1 MNISLS
7 QVYKCIKRLIRTD
20 NCIEKIPPVVYKVN
34 ETDLLNNGP
43 YRIFNK
49 YFKLAMSSQGFMKK
63 YCDEKTKVIIFTK
76 FEIIITDEYYKI
88 FWSDNLIK

>member
-49 YFKLAMSSQGFMKK
+49 YFKLAMSSQGFMKNIA
-63 YCDEKTKVIIFTK
+63 TKKLKQQYLSNV
-76 FEIIITDEYYKI
+76 
-88 FWSDNLIK
+88 